1 MTDKPLTRELRYV
14 VHSASPTEIPAKAA
28 YAGRAV
34 DIKVPGLLVELTP
47 EDGVGAT
54 LTPPIVEPTAAELAA
69 YVPGAIVTIT
79 LNVEAPK

>member
-1 MTDKPLTRELRYV
+1 MAAKHRELRYV

-28 YAGRAV
+28 YAGRSV

-54 LTPPIVEPTAAELAA
+54 LTPPIVEPTEAELAA

-79 LNVEAPK
+79 LTVEAPK